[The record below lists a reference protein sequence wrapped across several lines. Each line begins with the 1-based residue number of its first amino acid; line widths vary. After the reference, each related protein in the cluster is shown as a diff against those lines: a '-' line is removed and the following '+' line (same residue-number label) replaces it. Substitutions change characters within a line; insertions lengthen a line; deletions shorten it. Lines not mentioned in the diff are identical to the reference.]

1 MKRAKVI
8 RLTVAV
14 MAAVVALIPPL
25 AADAQLTARPVK
37 IGMLCAGGCPFGGA
51 LLERLKPLVDAL
63 QRIDLVEGRSLVW
76 DIGGVVASEDRI
88 DVEASKLVSR
98 RPDLILV
105 WPGNV
110 AAARAAKA
118 ATQTIPIVLMAVPDV
133 LEHGLVTSLRRPG
146 GNITGT
152 SVPIYDLTIKQ
163 VEVLKEINP
172 RLKGIVVVHDQ
183 IDRAERQFT
192 DRLRSAA
199 TSLQLEAGITMT
211 DLKSVEQA
219 LAKAPAGATTVLTIG
234 NIPYVTERRIRQL
247 AFERKMPFIRPWRF
261 WEGVGGVPGT
271 ALIAYGPRF
280 SAVAERTATLIDRI
294 LKGAKPADLPVEQP
308 TSYELVID
316 GVMAKAFGLT
326 IPPAVRARADEV
338 LD

>member
-1 MKRAKVI
+1 
-8 RLTVAV
+8 
-14 MAAVVALIPPL
+14 MAAVVALSAPL
-25 AADAQLTARPVK
+25 AADAQPTARPVK
-37 IGMLCAGGCPFGGA
+37 VGMLCAGACPFGAGVIGRPRSLANA
-51 LLERLKPLVDAL
+51 LE
-63 QRIDLVEGRSLVW
+63 RIDLVEGRSLVW
-76 DIGGVVASEDRI
+76 DIGGVVASEDGI

-118 ATQTIPIVLMAVPDV
+118 ATQAIPIVLMAVPDV
-133 LEHGLVTSLRRPG
+133 LEHGLVTSLNRPG

-152 SVPIYDLTIKQ
+152 SVPTYDLTVKQ

-172 RLKGIVVVHDQ
+172 RLKGIVVVHDG
-183 IDRAERQFT
+183 IDRAERQFM
-192 DRLRSAA
+192 DRLRGAA
-199 TSLQLEAGITMT
+199 TSLHLGITMT
-211 DLKSVEQA
+211 DLKNVEQA
-219 LAKAPAGATTVLTIG
+219 VAKAPAGAATVLTIG
-234 NIPYVTERRIRQL
+234 NISQVTERRIRQL
-247 AFERKMPFIRPWRF
+247 AFERKLPFIRPWRV
-261 WEGVGGVPGT
+261 WEGVGVPGT

-280 SAVAERTATLIDRI
+280 SAVADRTTALIDRI
-294 LKGAKPADLPVEQP
+294 LRGARPGDLPVEQL

-326 IPPAVRARADEV
+326 IPPGVRARADQV